1 MPHRRIVA
9 ALFAI
14 ALLLPAAAGAIGI
27 EKGVKVGV
35 NLANFRGEFADIADT
50 KLKTGFVGGAFVAF
64 GFAPDLAIQVEGL
77 FSVKGA
83 KTVSQRTDTEGNVVG
98 TFDTFENLSYFEVPV
113 LLRGT
118 LLRHSPVQPM
128 YFLGPSI
135 GFSLGGERQLDQS
148 GTASVDLTNLKAV
161 DLGLALG
168 AGVGFKL
175 GGQRLL
181 TEFRYTAGLGD
192 IYDLRD
198 NLESINDVFS
208 FTAGVAF

>member
-14 ALLLPAAAGAIGI
+14 ALLTPAAAGAIGI